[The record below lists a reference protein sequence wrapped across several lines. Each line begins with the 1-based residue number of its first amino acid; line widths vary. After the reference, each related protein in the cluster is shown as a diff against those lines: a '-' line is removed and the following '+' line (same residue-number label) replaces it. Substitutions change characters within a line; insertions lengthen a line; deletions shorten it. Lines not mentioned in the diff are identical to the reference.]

1 MFFPAVATKFASC
14 SKQMEMNIDNIRKK
28 RPVIL
33 FVGLLL
39 IVLTGVLIW
48 KYYEHEIQA
57 IEHKKNAIIY
67 EN

>member
-1 MFFPAVATKFASC
+1 MFFPTVETKFVSW
-14 SKQMEMNIDNIRKK
+14 SKQLEMHIDNIRKK

-39 IVLTGVLIW
+39 ILLAGVLIW

-67 EN
+67 EH